1 MTFDEAQGYVV
12 LATLATPLV
21 ATLLLLFTPGSQKM
35 VVRYISLFAGALML
49 GLSVYIF
56 VAYQY
61 TSEDTYQ
68 MRLRWEWIEN
78 VSFLRE
84 DGVTLFLGVDGI
96 SALMALL
103 TGVVAFAGTLAS
115 WKLDYRPKDFFI
127 LFWVLVAGVYGT
139 FFSLDLFFFF
149 FFYELAVVPLY
160 LLIGVWGSTR
170 KEYGAM
176 KLTLMLVA
184 GSVLIWIGIFAVVHE
199 ANLGTFDMLQLWA
212 AGSDGTLDEN
222 FQKTFFPF
230 FVIGCGVLAALW
242 PFHTWSPDGHMSAPT
257 AVSMVHAGV
266 LMKLGAFGII
276 RLGIQ
281 LLPEGAEFWM
291 PALMVLGTIGA
302 VYGATAALTQRDFKL
317 ISGYSS
323 VSHMGY
329 VLMGLATLNEIGITG
344 AVLQMFSHGV
354 MTALVFLMIGALYD
368 QAHTRD
374 LKDFGGVA
382 KVMPMWV
389 VFYSIAGLANV
400 GLPGLSGFTA
410 EFHIFVG
417 TFQTYPIFAGLA
429 IFAAA
434 LAAAYMLR
442 MFGLVFFGPLNPR
455 WRDLRDLTPLE
466 MGAGAVLIAS
476 IVVMGVWWA
485 PFTDRVGDT
494 VLELMTA
501 AGLPAVISTLSGV
514 TF

>member
-1 MTFDEAQGYVV
+1 MTFDEGQGYVV
-12 LATLATPLV
+12 LATLATPLL
-21 ATLLLLFTPGSQKM
+21 ATLMLLFTPGSQKM
-35 VVRYISLFAGALML
+35 AVRWISLVAGSIML

-56 VAYQY
+56 VAYQAGG
-61 TSEDTYQ
+61 DNIQ
-68 MRLRWEWIEN
+68 MRLQWDWIED

-84 DGVTLFLGVDGI
+84 DGVQLHLGIDGI
-96 SALMALL
+96 SALMTLL
-103 TGVVAFAGTLAS
+103 TGVVAFAGTLVS

-127 LFWVLVAGVYGT
+127 LFWVLITGVYGT

-170 KEYGAM
+170 KEYGAL

-184 GSVLIWIGIFAVVHE
+184 GSVLMWIAIFAVVRE
-199 ANLGTFDMLQLWA
+199 AGMGTFSLEALWA
-212 AGSDGTLDEN
+212 AGSDGTLSPG
-222 FQKTFFPF
+222 FQKIYFPF
-230 FVIGCGVLAALW
+230 FVVGCGVLAALW

-281 LLPEGAEFWM
+281 ILPEGAAFWM
-291 PALMVLGTIGA
+291 PGLMVLGTIGA
-302 VYGATAALTQRDFKL
+302 VYGALGALTQRDFKL

-329 VLMGLATLNEIGITG
+329 VLMGLATMSAIGITG
-344 AVLQMFSHGV
+344 ASLQMFSHGV
-354 MTALVFLMIGALYD
+354 MTALVFLLIGALYD

-374 LKDFGGVA
+374 LKDFGGIA
-382 KVMPMWV
+382 RVMPLWV
-389 VFYSIAGLANV
+389 IAYVAAGLANV

-417 TFQTYPIFAGLA
+417 TFQTYPIFGALA

-442 MFGLVFFGPLNPR
+442 MFALVFFGPLNPQ
-455 WRDLRDLTPLE
+455 WRELRDVTPLE
-466 MGAGAVLIAS
+466 AIAGILLISS
-476 IVVMGVWWA
+476 IVLMGVWW
-485 PFTDRVGDT
+485 PLFTDRLAPT
-494 VLELMTA
+494 ILN
-501 AGLPAVISTLSGV
+501 LPGV
-514 TF
+514 SS

>member
-1 MTFDEAQGYVV
+1 MTYDEAQGYVV
-12 LATLATPLV
+12 LSTLAMPLL
-21 ATLLLLFTPGSQKM
+21 AAAIILFIPSAQKM
-35 VVRYISLFAGALML
+35 AVRYTSLIFATFML
-49 GLSVYIF
+49 GLSIYIF
-56 VAYQY
+56 TAYQLGG
-61 TSEDTYQ
+61 DAIQ
-68 MRLRWEWIEN
+68 MNLRWPWVEN
-78 VSFLRE
+78 TAFLGENGISLR
-84 DGVTLFLGVDGI
+84 LGVDGI
-96 SALMALL
+96 SALLVLL
-103 TGVVAFAGTLAS
+103 NGVVAFAATLAS
-115 WKLDYRPKDFFI
+115 WKLDFRPKDFFI

-139 FFSLDLFFFF
+139 FFSLDLFFWF

-184 GSVLIWIGIFAVVHE
+184 GSVLIWIGIFAVFHE
-199 ANLGTFDMLQLWA
+199 ASQNGVRTFDLPTLWA
-212 AGSDGTLDEN
+212 LGESGVLDEN
-222 FQKTFFPF
+222 FQKIFFPF

-281 LLPEGAEFWM
+281 LLPAGADFWM
-291 PALMVLGTIGA
+291 PALMVLGLIGA
-302 VYGATAALTQRDFKL
+302 LYGATAALTQRDFKL

-329 VLMGLATLNEIGITG
+329 VLMGLATMNQLGITG

-374 LKDFGGVA
+374 LRDFGGIT
-382 KVMPMWV
+382 KVMPVWV

-410 EFHIFVG
+410 EFHIFWG
-417 TFQTYPIFAGLA
+417 TFQAYPYFAGLA

-442 MFGLVFFGPLNPR
+442 MFGLVFFGPFNVR
-455 WRDLRDLTPLE
+455 WKDLHDLTPME
-466 MGAGAVLIAS
+466 FIAGGTLIAA
-476 IVVMGVWWA
+476 IVLMGVWWA
-485 PFTDRVGDT
+485 PFTDRVSAT
-494 VLELMTA
+494 VVLIP
-501 AGLPAVISTLSGV
+501 GVIG
-514 TF
+514 

>member
-1 MTFDEAQGYVV
+1 MTFDEGQGYVV
-12 LATLATPLV
+12 LATIAVPLLAALILV
-21 ATLLLLFTPGSQKM
+21 FTPGSQKM
-35 VVRYISLFAGALML
+35 AVRYISAVTGAILAA
-49 GLSVYIF
+49 LSIYIF
-56 VAYQY
+56 TAYQV
-61 TSEDTYQ
+61 DGDQAQ
-68 MRLRWEWIEN
+68 MNLRWTWVEN
-78 VSFLRE
+78 
-84 DGVTLFLGVDGI
+84 TAFLGENGIALRLAVDGI
-96 SALMALL
+96 SALLALL
-103 TGVVAFAGTLAS
+103 TGVVAFAGALAS
-115 WKLDYRPKDFFI
+115 WKIEYRNKDFYI
-127 LFWVLVAGVYGT
+127 LYWILLAGVFGT
-139 FFSLDLFFFF
+139 FFAYDLFFFF
-149 FFYELAVVPLY
+149 FFYELAVMPLY

-170 KEYGAM
+170 KEYGAA
-176 KLTLMLVA
+176 KLTLMLVG
-184 GSVLIWIGIFAVVHE
+184 GSVLIWIGIFAVFHQ
-199 ANLGTFDMLQLWA
+199 ANIGTFDLPSLWA
-212 AGSDGTLDEN
+212 AGQNGTISPTA
-222 FQKTFFPF
+222 QKVIFPLMA
-230 FVIGCGVLAALW
+230 VGCGVLAALW

-329 VLMGLATLNEIGITG
+329 VLMGLATMNTIGITG

-374 LKDFGGVA
+374 MKEFGGLA
-382 KVMPMWV
+382 KVMPLWV
-389 VFYSIAGLANV
+389 IFYAIAGLANV
-400 GLPGLSGFTA
+400 GLPGFSGFTA

-417 TFQTYPIFAGLA
+417 TFRTYPVFGALA

-442 MFGLVFFGPLNPR
+442 MFATVFFGPTNPH
-455 WRDLRDLTPLE
+455 WKDLKDLTPIERLS
-466 MGAGAVLIAS
+466 GAMLIAS
-476 IVVMGVWWA
+476 IVIMGVWWA
-485 PFTDRVGDT
+485 PFTDRVGHT
-494 VLELMTA
+494 VTL
-501 AGLPAVISTLSGV
+501 LPGV
-514 TF
+514 TG

>member
-1 MTFDEAQGYVV
+1 MTFDQAQGYVV
-12 LATLATPLV
+12 LGTLAAPLLAMV
-21 ATLLLLFTPGSQKM
+21 VLFFVPGSQKM
-35 VVRYISLFAGALML
+35 AARYISLAFATVML
-49 GLSVYIF
+49 ALSVYIF
-56 VAYQY
+56 VAYQVHGG
-61 TSEDTYQ
+61 DIQ
-68 MRLRWEWIEN
+68 MQLRWAWVEN
-78 VSFLRE
+78 VAFL
-84 DGVTLFLGVDGI
+84 GKNGISLYLGVDGI

-103 TGVVAFAGTLAS
+103 TGVVAFAGTLVA
-115 WKLDYRPKDFFI
+115 WKIDFRTKDFYI
-127 LFWVLVAGVYGT
+127 LYWMLIGGVYGT

-160 LLIGVWGSTR
+160 MLIGIWGSTR

-176 KLTLMLVA
+176 KLTLMLVG
-184 GSVLIWIGIFAVVHE
+184 GSALIWIGIFATFHQ
-199 ANLGTFDMLQLWA
+199 AGLGTFDLPTLWK
-212 AGSDGTLDEN
+212 AGADGTLTPE
-222 FQKTFFPF
+222 FQKIFFPF
-230 FVIGCGVLAALW
+230 FVVGCGVLAAMW
-242 PFHTWSPDGHMSAPT
+242 PLHTWSPDGHMAAPT

-281 LLPEGAEFWM
+281 LMPAGASFWM
-291 PALMVLGTIGA
+291 PGLMVLGVIGA

-329 VLMGLATLNEIGITG
+329 VLMGLATLNQIGVSG

-374 LKDFGGVA
+374 LKDFGGLG

-389 VFYSIAGLANV
+389 IFYTIAGLANV

-417 TFQTYPIFAGLA
+417 TFQTYPVFGALA

-442 MFGLVFFGPLNPR
+442 MFSIVFFGPFNVR
-455 WRDLRDLTPLE
+455 WSSLKDITPLE
-466 MGAGAVLIAS
+466 TISGGLLIGAML
-476 IVVMGVWWA
+476 VMGIWWA
-485 PFTDRVGDT
+485 PFLDRVGHSVT
-494 VLELMTA
+494 L
-501 AGLPAVISTLSGV
+501 LPGV
-514 TF
+514 TG

>member
-1 MTFDEAQGYVV
+1 MTFDEGQGYVV
-12 LATLATPLV
+12 LATLLAPVV
-21 ATLLLLFTPGSQKM
+21 AMTLLLFVPGNQKTA
-35 VVRYISLFAGALML
+35 VRWISILAGAVML
-49 GLSVYIF
+49 GLSTYIF
-56 VAYQY
+56 VAYQVE
-61 TSEDTYQ
+61 SGGDFSPIQ
-68 MRLRWEWIEN
+68 MQLRWDWIEN
-78 VSFLRE
+78 TAFLGE
-84 DGVTLFLGVDGI
+84 DGIQLHLGVDGI
-96 SALMALL
+96 SALMVLL
-103 TGVVAFAGTLAS
+103 TGIVAFAGTLAS
-115 WKLDYRPKDFFI
+115 IKLDYRTKDFFI
-127 LFWVLVAGVYGT
+127 LFWALVAGVYGT

-170 KEYGAM
+170 KEYGAL

-184 GSVLIWIGIFAVVHE
+184 GSVLIWIGIFAVFHE
-199 ANLGTFDMLQLWA
+199 AGLGTFNLVALWE
-212 AGSDGTLDEN
+212 AGESGGLSEN
-222 FQKTFFPF
+222 FQKTFFPC

-291 PALMVLGTIGA
+291 PGLMVLGTIGA
-302 VYGATAALTQRDFKL
+302 VYGAVAALTQRDFKL

-329 VLMGLATLNEIGITG
+329 VLMGLATMNAIGITG

-354 MTALVFLMIGALYD
+354 MTALVFLMIGAIYD

-374 LKDFGGVA
+374 LKDFGGIG
-382 KVMPMWV
+382 KVMPLWV
-389 VFYSIAGLANV
+389 IFYTIAGLANV

-417 TFQTYPIFAGLA
+417 TFRTYPVAGVLA

-442 MFGLVFFGPLNPR
+442 LFSIVFFGPTNPR
-455 WRDLRDLTPLE
+455 WLNLHDITPME
-466 MGAGAVLIAS
+466 RMSGALLIGAI
-476 IVVMGVWWA
+476 IVMGVWWA
-485 PFTDRVGDT
+485 PFVERVGDT
-494 VLELMTA
+494 VEL
-501 AGLPAVISTLSGV
+501 LPRVAS
-514 TF
+514 

>member
-12 LATLATPLV
+12 LATLAAPLL
-21 ATLLLLFTPGSQKM
+21 AAIILLFIPASQKTA
-35 VVRYISLFAGALML
+35 VRYVSLVFATIML
-49 GLSVYIF
+49 GASAYIF
-56 VAYQY
+56 TAYQAGGAAFDAE
-61 TSEDTYQ
+61 SGLQ
-68 MRLRWEWIEN
+68 MRLRWDWVEN
-78 VSFLRE
+78 TAFLGE
-84 DGVTLFLGVDGI
+84 NGITLFLGVDGI
-96 SALMALL
+96 SSLLALL
-103 TGVVAFAGTLAS
+103 TGVVAFAGTLVS
-115 WKLDYRPKDFFI
+115 WKLDYRTKDFFI
-127 LFWVLVAGVYGT
+127 LFWILVAGVYGT
-139 FFSLDLFFFF
+139 FFSLDLFFWF

-176 KLTLMLVA
+176 KLTLMLVG
-184 GSVLIWIGIFAVVHE
+184 GSVLIWIGIFAVFNE
-199 ANLGTFDMLQLWA
+199 AGKGTFDMPTLWA
-212 AGSDGTLDEN
+212 AGEDGTLSTN
-222 FQKTFFPF
+222 FQRTFFPF
-230 FVIGCGVLAALW
+230 FVVGCGVLAALW

-281 LLPEGAEFWM
+281 MLPEGADFWM
-291 PALMVLGTIGA
+291 PSLMVLGTIGA

-329 VLMGLATLNEIGITG
+329 VLMGLATMNSIGITG

-354 MTALVFLMIGALYD
+354 MTALVFLLIGALYD

-374 LKDFGGVA
+374 LRDFGGIG
-382 KVMPMWV
+382 KVMPVWV
-389 VFYSIAGLANV
+389 VFYTIAGLANV
-400 GLPGLSGFTA
+400 GLPALSGFTA

-417 TFQTYPIFAGLA
+417 TFQTYPLFGALA
-429 IFAAA
+429 IFSAA

-442 MFGLVFFGPLNPR
+442 MFAIVFFGPFNAR
-455 WRDLRDLTPLE
+455 WSGLRDVTPLE
-466 MGAGAVLIAS
+466 GMAGALLIGA

-485 PFTDRVGDT
+485 PFTDRIAAT
-494 VLELMTA
+494 VTILPGV
-501 AGLPAVISTLSGV
+501 AG
-514 TF
+514 

>member
-1 MTFDEAQGYVV
+1 MTFDEGQGYAV
-12 LATLATPLV
+12 LATLAAPLLAALILV
-21 ATLLLLFTPGSQKM
+21 FIPGTQKM
-35 VVRYISLFAGALML
+35 AVRYVAAFFGAVML
-49 GLSVYIF
+49 GLSIYVF
-56 VAYQY
+56 VAYQVDG
-61 TSEDTYQ
+61 EQIQ
-68 MRLRWEWIEN
+68 MSLKWVWVEN
-78 VSFLRE
+78 
-84 DGVTLFLGVDGI
+84 TAFLGKDGIVLNLAVDGI
-96 SALMALL
+96 SAPMALL
-103 TGVVAFAGTLAS
+103 TGVVAFAGTITS
-115 WKLDYRPKDFFI
+115 WKINYRNKDFFI
-127 LFWVLVAGVYGT
+127 LYFILLAGVYGT
-139 FFSLDLFFFF
+139 FFSFDLFFWF
-149 FFYELAVVPLY
+149 FFYELAVMPLY

-176 KLTLMLVA
+176 KLTLMLVG
-184 GSVLIWIGIFAVVHE
+184 GSVLIWIGIFAVFNE
-199 ANLGTFDMLQLWA
+199 ANLGTFDMQRLFA
-212 AGSDGTLDEN
+212 AGNDGTLSPT
-222 FQKTFFPF
+222 FQKVFFPM
-230 FVIGCGVLAALW
+230 FVVGCGVLAALW

-281 LLPEGAEFWM
+281 MLPVGAEFWM
-291 PALMVLGTIGA
+291 PGLMVLGVTGA

-329 VLMGLATLNEIGITG
+329 VLMGLATMNQIGITG

-374 LKDFGGVA
+374 MKDFGGIA

-389 VFYSIAGLANV
+389 VFYAIAGLANV

-417 TFQTYPIFAGLA
+417 TFQTYPVFGALA

-434 LAAAYMLR
+434 LAATYMLR
-442 MFGLVFFGPLNPR
+442 MFSMVFFGPFNPR
-455 WRDLRDLTPLE
+455 WKDLKDLTPLE
-466 MGAGAVLIAS
+466 AMAGALLIAS

-485 PFTDRVGDT
+485 PFTDRIGTTVAALPGVVG
-494 VLELMTA
+494 
-501 AGLPAVISTLSGV
+501 
-514 TF
+514 

>member
-1 MTFDEAQGYVV
+1 KQWARYVSV
-12 LATLATPLV
+12 FFATLML
-21 ATLLLLFTPGSQKM
+21 
-35 VVRYISLFAGALML
+35 AL
-49 GLSVYIF
+49 STYIF
-56 VAYQY
+56 VAYQ
-61 TSEDTYQ
+61 TGPDQGAIQ
-68 MRLRWEWIEN
+68 MELRWDWVEN
-78 VSFLRE
+78 VAFLGE
-84 DGVTLFLGVDGI
+84 NGIQLYLGVDGI
-96 SALMALL
+96 SATMALL

-115 WKLDYRPKDFFI
+115 WKLDYRTKDFFI
-127 LFWVLVAGVYGT
+127 LFWMLVGGVYGT

-176 KLTLMLVA
+176 KLTLMLVG
-184 GSVLIWIGIFAVVHE
+184 GSVLMWIGIFAVFNE
-199 ANLGTFDMLQLWA
+199 ADLGTFSLPALWE
-212 AGSDGTLDEN
+212 AGEDGTLSPT

-230 FVIGCGVLAALW
+230 MVVGCGVLAALW

-281 LLPEGAEFWM
+281 LMPEGAEFWM
-291 PALMVLGTIGA
+291 PALMVLGVTGA
-302 VYGATAALTQRDFKL
+302 LYGATAALTQRDFKL

-329 VLMGLATLNEIGITG
+329 VLMGLATLTTIGVTG

-354 MTALVFLMIGALYD
+354 MTALVFLMIGAIYD

-374 LKDFGGVA
+374 IKDFGGIG
-382 KVMPMWV
+382 KVMPLWV
-389 VFYSIAGLANV
+389 ICYTIAGLANV

-417 TFQTYPIFAGLA
+417 TFQSYPVFGALA
-429 IFAAA
+429 IVAAA

-442 MFGLVFFGPLNPR
+442 MFSIVFFGPLNPQ
-455 WRDLRDLTPLE
+455 WSGLKDVTPLE
-466 MGAGAVLIAS
+466 FASASLLIGSMLLMGI
-476 IVVMGVWWA
+476 WWSL
-485 PFTDRVGDT
+485 FTDRLDLT
-494 VLELMTA
+494 IT
-501 AGLPAVISTLSGV
+501 GLPGV
-514 TF
+514 S